1 MEERD
6 YQSLLVQ
13 QDGYIVTLTFNE
25 PEKKNPLS
33 QELVNE
39 LLWALDDAEAAE
51 DVRVIILTGAGDAF
65 SAGADLKGMNASRGT
80 LEKKGEFDDLMLRF
94 DTLNKPIV
102 ARIPGYALGGA
113 MGIIACCHFAIACE
127 SAILG
132 TPEIKRGL
140 FPMMIM
146 AVLRRVVHTRELLKL
161 MLLGEKISATKAK
174 EIGLLTEVVPD
185 DQLDA
190 RVAEL
195 AGQLAKQSPN
205 AMRMGLSAFNEQR
218 KMSVE
223 EALPYLREQLYAVLH
238 SEDAKEGLAAFSRN
252 ASPNGPGVSPAHPS
266 RGARRPAHRSSDRAE
281 IHRRGGGYR
290 GLRCARTC
298 RARTRERNPG
308 PRAT

>member
-6 YQSLLVQ
+6 FQSLLVA
-13 QDGYIVTLTFNE
+13 QDGHIVTLTFNK

-39 LLWALDDAEAAE
+39 LLWALDDAEADDE
-51 DVRVIILTGAGDAF
+51 VRVIILTGAGNAF
-65 SAGADLKGMNASRGT
+65 SAGADLKGMTAERGK
-80 LEKKGEFDDLMLRF
+80 LEKKGEFDDLLLRF
-94 DTLNKPIV
+94 DTMKKPTV
-102 ARIPGYALGGA
+102 ARIPGYVMGGA
-113 MGIIACCHFAIACE
+113 MGIVACCHFAIACE

-146 AVLRRVVHTRELLKL
+146 AVLQRVVHPRELLKL
-161 MLLGEKISATKAK
+161 MLLGDKISATKAK

-195 AGQLAKQSPN
+195 TGQLAKQSPA
-205 AMRMGLSAFNEQR
+205 AMRMGLNAYNEQR

-223 EALPYLREQLYAVLH
+223 DALPYLREQLYAVLG
-238 SEDAKEGLAAFSRN
+238 SEDAKEGLAAFFQK
-252 ASPNGPGVSPAHPS
+252 
-266 RGARRPAHRSSDRAE
+266 
-281 IHRRGGGYR
+281 
-290 GLRCARTC
+290 
-298 RARTRERNPG
+298 REPQWSGR
-308 PRAT
+308 

>member
-6 YQSLLVQ
+6 YQSLLVR
-13 QDGYIVTLTFNE
+13 QDGHIVTLTFNK

-51 DVRVIILTGAGDAF
+51 AVRVIILTGAGNAF
-65 SAGADLKGMNASRGT
+65 SAGADLKGMNAGRGT
-80 LEKKGEFDDLMLRF
+80 LEKKGEFDDLMLRL
-94 DTLNKPIV
+94 DTLNKPII
-102 ARIPGYALGGA
+102 ARIPGYAMGGA

-146 AVLRRVVHTRELLKL
+146 AVLRRVVQPRELLQL
-161 MLLGEKISATKAK
+161 MLLGNKITATKAK

-185 DQLDA
+185 DQLDT

-238 SEDAKEGLAAFSRN
+238 SEDAKEGLAAFF
-252 ASPNGPGVSPAHPS
+252 
-266 RGARRPAHRSSDRAE
+266 E
-281 IHRRGGGYR
+281 K
-290 GLRCARTC
+290 
-298 RARTRERNPG
+298 REPQWTGR
-308 PRAT
+308 

>member
-25 PEKKNPLS
+25 PQKKNPLS
-33 QELVNE
+33 QEVVNE

-51 DVRVIILTGAGDAF
+51 DVRVIILTGAGNAF
-65 SAGADLKGMNASRGT
+65 SAGADLKGMSAGRGK
-80 LEKKGEFDDLMLRF
+80 LEKKGEFDDLLLRF

-102 ARIPGYALGGA
+102 ARIPGYVMGGA

-161 MLLGEKISATKAK
+161 MLLGEKINATEAK
-174 EIGLLTEVVPD
+174 EIGLLTEVVSD
-185 DQLDA
+185 DQLDT

-195 AGQLAKQSPN
+195 ASQLAKQSPN
-205 AMRMGLSAFNEQR
+205 AMRMGLHAFNEQR

-223 EALPYLREQLYAVLH
+223 EALPYLREQLYAVLE
-238 SEDAKEGLAAFSRN
+238 SADAKEGLAAFF
-252 ASPNGPGVSPAHPS
+252 
-266 RGARRPAHRSSDRAE
+266 E
-281 IHRRGGGYR
+281 K
-290 GLRCARTC
+290 
-298 RARTRERNPG
+298 REPQWTGR
-308 PRAT
+308 

>member
-13 QDGYIVTLTFNE
+13 QDGHIVTLTFNK

-33 QELVNE
+33 QEVINE
-39 LLWALDDAEAAE
+39 LLWALDDAEAAD
-51 DVRVIILTGAGDAF
+51 DVRVIILTGAGNAF
-65 SAGADLKGMNASRGT
+65 SAGADLKGMNADRGT
-80 LEKKGEFDDLMLRF
+80 LEKKGEFDDLM
-94 DTLNKPIV
+94 
-102 ARIPGYALGGA
+102 
-113 MGIIACCHFAIACE
+113 IIACCHFAIACE

-161 MLLGEKISATKAK
+161 MLLGDKITATKAQ

-205 AMRMGLSAFNEQR
+205 AMRMGLNAFNEQR

-223 EALPYLREQLYAVLH
+223 EALPYLREQLYAVLN
-238 SEDAKEGLAAFSRN
+238 SEDAKEGLAAFFEKRD
-252 ASPNGPGVSPAHPS
+252 PQWTG
-266 RGARRPAHRSSDRAE
+266 R
-281 IHRRGGGYR
+281 
-290 GLRCARTC
+290 
-298 RARTRERNPG
+298 
-308 PRAT
+308 

>member
-13 QDGYIVTLTFNE
+13 QDGHIVTLTFNK

-33 QELVNE
+33 QEVVNE
-39 LLWALDDAEAAE
+39 LLWALDDAEADD
-51 DVRVIILTGAGDAF
+51 DVRVIILTGAGNAF
-65 SAGADLKGMNASRGT
+65 SAGADL
-80 LEKKGEFDDLMLRF
+80 
-94 DTLNKPIV
+94 
-102 ARIPGYALGGA
+102 A

-146 AVLRRVVHTRELLKL
+146 AVLQRVVHPRELLKL

-185 DQLDA
+185 DRLDA
-190 RVAEL
+190 RIAEL

-205 AMRMGLSAFNEQR
+205 AMRMGLNAFNEQR

-223 EALPYLREQLYAVLH
+223 EALPYLREQLYAVLN
-238 SEDAKEGLAAFSRN
+238 SEDAKEGLAAFFQK
-252 ASPNGPGVSPAHPS
+252 
-266 RGARRPAHRSSDRAE
+266 
-281 IHRRGGGYR
+281 
-290 GLRCARTC
+290 
-298 RARTRERNPG
+298 REPQWTGR
-308 PRAT
+308 